1 MELARRVDQ
10 AATYWHAAPAGG
22 AGAGG
27 VTAADSGVDLRSGR
41 SQLSAPDAA
50 TFSRGPRVR
59 SEQSRGLELALLIQ
73 GDPHVSPVPA
83 QPAGLSASV
92 HCGQDLPDAGIGQSR
107 PIREYDGRYDVV
119 AAVDTADEL
128 GRRWVVLDVDLLE
141 VQACA
146 LHLRLQPDAV
156 AAPGC

>member
-1 MELARRVDQ
+1 MLGLVR
-10 AATYWHAAPAGG
+10 
-22 AGAGG
+22 
-27 VTAADSGVDLRSGR
+27 ADPSG
-41 SQLSAPDAA
+41 
-50 TFSRGPRVR
+50 
-59 SEQSRGLELALLIQ
+59 
-73 GDPHVSPVPA
+73 
-83 QPAGLSASV
+83 
-92 HCGQDLPDAGIGQSR
+92 
-107 PIREYDGRYDVV
+107 EYDGRYDVV